1 MCLQKVVTYARILDW
16 VSLGISLQVPERRWR
31 KTSKTNDKTRR
42 QNTTKLIP
50 KEWMLSGTSRE
61 IEVSRNILK
70 YITWQLKPD
79 FGSWLAHSRG
89 IIFFNL
95 YINRRIVTVYH
106 FFFTKITETQQAISI
121 EKALSSFFIFPLK
134 IFALRSI
141 CKSYCIYKYITYRLY
156 LTVFK

>member
-1 MCLQKVVTYARILDW
+1 MCFTENCNLRTYLRLSEFRHLSPGTGAQMTW
-16 VSLGISLQVPERRWR
+16 KKQT
-31 KTSKTNDKTRR
+31 KDKTRR

-106 FFFTKITETQQAISI
+106 FFTKITETQQAISI

-141 CKSYCIYKYITYRLY
+141 CKSYCIDKYITYRLY